1 MAHEIELKLELTPI
15 AADALEHGGVLA
27 GAPGIARQRS
37 LYFDTPDHDL
47 AAAGLS
53 LRIRTVGRKRVQT
66 VKADGGSSAGLFARP
81 EWEFRAKDDQP
92 VLDERTPIRA
102 LLGDKADAIVPL
114 FEVMIERRTWIVE
127 ADGATI
133 EAVLDR
139 GEAVAGERRTPIC
152 EVELEHKHG
161 PQAALFDLARRID
174 AVAPVRLGALSKSER
189 GYRLLGPAEAAVKAG
204 RIALRDDI
212 SAAEGF
218 GQIAHGCLR
227 QFRLNEALLLDHRDP
242 RALHQARVAL
252 RRLRSAITI
261 HKAMLGDVRVDRLR
275 ADLRW
280 LAGEMA
286 DARNID
292 VLIGRVRDKG
302 LRARMEKARDEAY
315 GAAEAALASDRA
327 RGLMLDLAE
336 WIAVGD
342 WLKLP
347 LSKDLRDRPV
357 REFATQSLDRFRRK
371 VKKSGR
377 DLAGLDDEAR
387 HEVRKAAKKLR
398 YAADFFA
405 ALYDRKR
412 EKRRHKRFIDAL
424 EDLQDR
430 LGALNDL
437 AVAPELLGRLGL
449 LHEPGA
455 ARLLAGKSKAKLL
468 DGACDAHE
476 SLIDAK
482 PFWR

>member
-1 MAHEIELKLELTPI
+1 
-15 AADALEHGGVLA
+15 
-27 GAPGIARQRS
+27 
-37 LYFDTPDHDL
+37 
-47 AAAGLS
+47 
-53 LRIRTVGRKRVQT
+53 VQT
-66 VKADGGSSAGLFARP
+66 VKADGGRSAGLFARP
-81 EWEFRAKDDQP
+81 EWEFAAKNDQP
-92 VLDERTPIRA
+92 ILDDRTPIRA
-102 LLGDKADAIVPL
+102 LLGDKTDAIVPIFDVL
-114 FEVMIERRTWIVE
+114 IERRSWIVE

-152 EVELEHKHG
+152 EVELEHKRG
-161 PQAALFDLARRID
+161 PHAALFDLARRID
-174 AVAPVRLGALSKSER
+174 AVAPVRLGALSKSDR
-189 GYRLLGPAEAAVKAG
+189 GYRLLGPAEAAVKAD
-204 RIALRDDI
+204 RIALKTDI

-218 GQIAHGCLR
+218 QWIAHACLR
-227 QFRLNEALLLDHRDP
+227 QFRLNEALLLDHRDS

-280 LAGEMA
+280 LAGELA
-286 DARNID
+286 DARTID
-292 VLIGRVRDKG
+292 VLIGRVRDKA

-315 GAAEAALASDRA
+315 AAAEAALVSDRA

-336 WIAVGD
+336 WIAIGD

-347 LSKDLRDRPV
+347 LSKDLRERPV
-357 REFATQSLDRFRRK
+357 REFASQSLDRFRRK

-377 DLAGLDDEAR
+377 DLAGLDDGAR

-412 EKRRHKRFIDAL
+412 EKRRHKRFIAAL

-449 LHEPGA
+449 LDEPGA
-455 ARLLAGKSKAKLL
+455 ARLLAVKHKAKLL
-468 DGACDAHE
+468 DAAADAHE
-476 SLIDAK
+476 MLVDAK